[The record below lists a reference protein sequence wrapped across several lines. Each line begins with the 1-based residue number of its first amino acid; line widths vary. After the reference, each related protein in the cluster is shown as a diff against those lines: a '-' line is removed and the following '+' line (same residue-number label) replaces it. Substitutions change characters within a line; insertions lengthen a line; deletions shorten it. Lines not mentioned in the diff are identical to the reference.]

1 MAGKKIENNTAGSP
15 LEAHVASSKIRA
27 EHIDKVYKTGKKS
40 VAAIED
46 VSIDIQDNDFV
57 CIVGPSGCG
66 KSTLLRMLAGLD
78 FPSAGNII
86 VNDRKVTGPGP
97 DRGMVFQTY
106 TLFPWMNVEDNIKF
120 GLKIKKLPK
129 AEQQEIADRYLKI
142 IGLEKFAKSYSKEL
156 SGGMKQRV
164 AIARALA
171 NQPEVLLM
179 DEPFGALDPHT
190 KSMMQLLMREIWV
203 KEHPTV
209 VFITHD
215 IDEAVFLA
223 DKIYVMSARP
233 GKMIKRVNVYLP
245 HKRTLDLKDSPEFIK
260 IRKGINDLLYMAN
273 TEEDME

>member
-46 VSIDIQDNDFV
+46 VTIDIQDNDFV

>member
-273 TEEDME
+273 TEEDMD

>member
-233 GKMIKRVNVYLP
+233 GKMIKRVNVYLL

>member
-86 VNDRKVTGPGP
+86 VNDRKVTGSGP

-233 GKMIKRVNVYLP
+233 GK
-245 HKRTLDLKDSPEFIK
+245 
-260 IRKGINDLLYMAN
+260 
-273 TEEDME
+273 